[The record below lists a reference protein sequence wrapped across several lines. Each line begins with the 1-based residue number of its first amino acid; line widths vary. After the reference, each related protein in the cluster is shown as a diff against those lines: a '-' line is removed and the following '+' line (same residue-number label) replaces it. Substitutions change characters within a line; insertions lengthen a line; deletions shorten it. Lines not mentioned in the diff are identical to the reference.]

1 MVPARNFGIV
11 GAACFVRCP
20 SFLFLFFRA
29 YQIVKSNTMF
39 ENPHRE
45 TSLPVDSRRL
55 CGNTIM
61 DGKPLSQFKL
71 ARLQAQQEKEAAAC
85 NARQTQTPSAATP
98 AGVADPK
105 EAASKEAAAA
115 TAGTRE
121 SSHKVAV
128 QQLEAQKRQFPPST
142 ISTEAGH
149 GAHQQPTGG
158 HRRQSD
164 ETVEDKVE
172 RYMGFLRCSRGIL
185 RYRSA
190 IMIRHTCA

>member
-1 MVPARNFGIV
+1 
-11 GAACFVRCP
+11 
-20 SFLFLFFRA
+20 
-29 YQIVKSNTMF
+29 MF

-98 AGVADPK
+98 AGVPDPK
-105 EAASKEAAAA
+105 EAKEAAAA
-115 TAGTRE
+115 PAATRE
-121 SSHKVAV
+121 SSHKVPV
-128 QQLEAQKRQFPPST
+128 QPLAAQKRQFPHST

-185 RYRSA
+185 RYRRT